1 MTQTVVKIENLWK
14 KFRIPHEKKTTIF
27 ENIAATLQ
35 ILEGR
40 RMSYEEFWALKGI
53 DFSIKYG
60 ESIGIIGA
68 NGSGKSTLL
77 KIIANILRPDKG
89 LVRVTGRIAPIL
101 ILGVGFHPDLT
112 VKENIMIYGSIM
124 GLKNNIIKK
133 RMENILNFSGL
144 ERFKDAKLKNLS
156 SGMHMRLGFSTAI
169 ETDPDIFLIDE
180 ALAVG
185 DMKFQERC
193 MAKFKEF
200 QAEKKTIILVSH
212 SINLIKEFCKKTVLL
227 SEGKIESYGE
237 TNQIADLYEKAIY
250 GPNQLMN

>member
-1 MTQTVVKIENLWK
+1 MSETIVKVENLWK

-27 ENIAATLQ
+27 ENITATLQ
-35 ILEGR
+35 ILDSR

-53 DFSIKYG
+53 DFSIHYG
-60 ESIGIIGA
+60 ESVGIIGA

-77 KIIANILRPDKG
+77 KIIANILRPDRG
-89 LVRVTGRIAPIL
+89 IVRVSGKIAPIL

-112 VKENIMIYGSIM
+112 VKENILIYGSIM
-124 GLKNNIIKK
+124 GLKNDIIKK
-133 RMENILNFSGL
+133 RIEDILRFSGL

-156 SGMHMRLGFSTAI
+156 SGMQMRLGFSTAI
-169 ETDPDIFLIDE
+169 ETDPDIFIIDE

-200 QAEKKTIILVSH
+200 QAANKTIILVSH
-212 SINLIKEFCKKTVLL
+212 SMNLIKEFCKKTVLL
-227 SEGKIESYGE
+227 SEGKIVSYGH
-237 TNQIADLYEKAIY
+237 TNQIADLYEKTTY
-250 GPNQLMN
+250 GPNQLIT